1 MLTQQT
7 FGHMANGQEV
17 TQFSLVNAQG
27 MTVEILS
34 LGGIIRRWLV
44 ADKKDTAVDIVLGF
58 ATLEDYLADQSY
70 LGTVVGR
77 YANRIKHGKFSLHGQ
92 QYQVDVNQG
101 GNSLHGGADGFHH
114 RVWTTTIL
122 NQGDEPSLA
131 LELISEDGDQGF
143 PGKLTAKVIYTL
155 NAQNTLKIEYFASSD
170 ATTLFN
176 PTQHSYFNL
185 AGHQS
190 GSIANHKVQI
200 IASHFTP
207 TDANA
212 IPNGELAQVADTPF
226 DLRTLTPVTKGLEA
240 TAHQQINYGNGYD
253 HNWCLDGYQAN
264 LQQPFFAAMAE
275 ETVSGRKLIVNTT
288 MPGIQLYTANY
299 LGADPIGKNG
309 VAYQGNGA
317 LCLETQ
323 FYPDSPNQAHFPSAT
338 LEKDQQFYSVTEYQV
353 LMPS

>member
-1 MLTQQT
+1 MITQQT

-17 TQFSLVNAQG
+17 MQFSLTNAQG
-27 MTVEILS
+27 MSIDILS

-44 ADKKDTAVDIVLGF
+44 ADKSGTPVDIVLGF
-58 ATLEDYLADQSY
+58 DTLEDYLADQAY

-77 YANRIKHGKFSLHGQ
+77 YANRIKHGKFSLQ
-92 QYQVDVNQG
+92 DTDYQVDVNQG
-101 GNSLHGGADGFHH
+101 GNSLHGGSDGFHH
-114 RVWTTTIL
+114 RVWTATIL
-122 NQGDEPSLA
+122 NQGDETSLA

-143 PGKLTAKVIYTL
+143 PGRLTAKVIYTL
-155 NAQNTLKIEYFASSD
+155 DAHNTLKIEYFASSD

-190 GSIANHKVQI
+190 GSIASHKVQI
-200 IASHFTP
+200 LASHFTP

-226 DLRTLTPVTKGLEA
+226 DLRTLTPLTKGLAA
-240 TAHQQINYGNGYD
+240 TAHHQINYGNGYD
-253 HNWCLDGYQAN
+253 HNWCLDGFTAN
-264 LQQPFFAAMAE
+264 LQQPFFAAMAQD
-275 ETVSGRKLIVNTT
+275 TQSGRTLIVNTT

-299 LGADPIGKNG
+299 LGALPIGKDG

-323 FYPDSPNQAHFPSAT
+323 FYPDSPNQAHFPSAV
-338 LEKDQQFYSVTEYQV
+338 LEKDKPFYSVTEYQV
-353 LMPS
+353 IL